1 MKWSKVMGQQI
12 VDKIFK
18 GGLVIRK
25 YMHISHGMMH
35 PASQC
40 DDQQTG
46 RSTRYQRCEN
56 SLENNGVVCVAD
68 VAMQII
74 RVPVAIHLKMLLIV
88 NVNQTY
94 YVDNTNIGQ

>member
-1 MKWSKVMGQQI
+1 MRWSKVNKLLTKFSKEVI
-12 VDKIFK
+12 VIC
-18 GGLVIRK
+18 
-25 YMHISHGMMH
+25 ISHGMMH

-46 RSTRYQRCEN
+46 RATRYQRYEN